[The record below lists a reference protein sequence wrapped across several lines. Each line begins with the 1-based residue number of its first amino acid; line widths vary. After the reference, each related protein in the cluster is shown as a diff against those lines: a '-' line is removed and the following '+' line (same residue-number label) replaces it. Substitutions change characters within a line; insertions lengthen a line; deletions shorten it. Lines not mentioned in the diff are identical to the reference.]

1 MERESVEDET
11 TANLMNQ
18 SFVNIKVDRE
28 ERPDLDDIYM
38 AVTVAMNH
46 GQGGWP
52 MTVFITPELQPVFA
66 GTYFPPVEGMGRPS
80 FRTVLRGIAKAWSE
94 DRSAVTEQA
103 AAVTGYLQDRSQ
115 RSNDT
120 QTVGDAE
127 LRLAL
132 EQFSDAFDA
141 EYGGFGSAPKFP
153 PAAGLSLLMRLH
165 KRFDNA
171 SALEMVRRTL
181 HGMGQGGMY
190 DHVAGGFA
198 RYSTDRRWL
207 VPHFEKMLY
216 DNALLV
222 NVYLEAFQL
231 TKQTEYGRI
240 ARETMDFVL
249 REMTAPEGGF
259 YSSWDADS
267 EGEEGKYYVWT
278 PEQIAEILDSHSARC
293 VNAYYDI
300 TVSGNW
306 EGKSIPNTPRSLS
319 VVAQELGMTPDE
331 LESAMEVAR
340 ARMYQARQN
349 RTPPALDDKV
359 VTAWN
364 ALMISALASGYRV
377 LGDRRYLDASLAAA
391 DFLLT
396 QLVDGDNRLL
406 RTYRAGRSHLPA
418 YLEDYAYLSDALIDL
433 YETAGDANYLRQAE
447 RLAEIIVG
455 EFRDERSGAF
465 FNTARGHE
473 RLLVRYREGQ
483 DGATPSPNAV
493 AASALARL
501 SFHLEQPDFRSAAAE
516 GIRAYGKIIA
526 QFPRAFASSLAVVD
540 LLMDGPVEIT
550 LIGNEGSTDFDALRT
565 AVGRSYVPNRVV
577 AVANPSSMSD
587 ELPLLRGK
595 RLVDGK
601 AALYLCRD
609 SVCQSPISDPSQA
622 AIALAA
628 AATVS

>member
-1 MERESVEDET
+1 
-11 TANLMNQ
+11 
-18 SFVNIKVDRE
+18 
-28 ERPDLDDIYM
+28 
-38 AVTVAMNH
+38 
-46 GQGGWP
+46 
-52 MTVFITPELQPVFA
+52 
-66 GTYFPPVEGMGRPS
+66 
-80 FRTVLRGIAKAWSE
+80 
-94 DRSAVTEQA
+94 
-103 AAVTGYLQDRSQ
+103 
-115 RSNDT
+115 
-120 QTVGDAE
+120 
-127 LRLAL
+127 
-132 EQFSDAFDA
+132 
-141 EYGGFGSAPKFP
+141 
-153 PAAGLSLLMRLH
+153 
-165 KRFDNA
+165 
-171 SALEMVRRTL
+171 
-181 HGMGQGGMY
+181 MY